1 MKRNLVL
8 AAIFSLFLLAMSAS
22 AQTPSFSGTWTLDVS
37 KSKLGD
43 RNMIAE
49 QTLTVVQTAKDITI
63 TPVTKRTAPPEG
75 AGGGGGGRGGMGG
88 GDMASTFT
96 LDGKGKDVTM
106 DTPRGPSTATLSGKS
121 DGGKLILTTSRS
133 FDGPNGPM
141 TMSSKE
147 TWELSADG
155 KTLTINTERTTP
167 RGTDSTTK
175 VFTKK

>member
-8 AAIFSLFLLAMSAS
+8 AAIFSLFLLAVSTS
-22 AQTPSFSGTWTLDVS
+22 AQTADFSGTWSLDVS
-37 KSKLGD
+37 RSKLGD

-49 QTLTVVQTAKDITI
+49 QTLTVVQTAKDITV
-63 TPVTKRTAPPEG
+63 TPATKRTAPPDA
-75 AGGGGGGRGGMGG
+75 AGGGGARGGMGG
-88 GDMASTFT
+88 GDTKSTFT
-96 LDGKGKDVTM
+96 LDGKGKDVTV
-106 DTPRGPSTATLSGKS
+106 DSPRGPSTATLTGKS
-121 DGGKLILTTSRS
+121 EGGKLNLTTSRS

-147 TWELSADG
+147 TWELSSDG
-155 KTLTINTERTTP
+155 KTLTITTERTTP